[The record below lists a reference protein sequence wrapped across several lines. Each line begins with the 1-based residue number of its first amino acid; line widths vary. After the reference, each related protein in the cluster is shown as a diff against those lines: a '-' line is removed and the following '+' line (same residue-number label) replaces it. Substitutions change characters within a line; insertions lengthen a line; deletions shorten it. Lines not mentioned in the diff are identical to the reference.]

1 MTRKNNERVHIVFI
15 VNWNDKLS
23 LLYNAILRKI
33 SFSKIMQYFIYLDH
47 NANNDLPNDDYNKTM
62 NNETDIDIESLFKL
76 RNGKH
81 KRM

>member
-1 MTRKNNERVHIVFI
+1 
-15 VNWNDKLS
+15 
-23 LLYNAILRKI
+23 
-33 SFSKIMQYFIYLDH
+33 MQYFIYLDH